1 MSELRVHQASP
12 MRNRPV
18 ESVTIAVDVPLPDAD
33 LGSDARR
40 ALYDLDAEI
49 IVDALFASLPQGTIE
64 RVLAKMIMRR
74 ASLYR
79 GTIADQKD

>member
-1 MSELRVHQASP
+1 MNELRVHRASS
-12 MRNRPV
+12 MRSRPV
-18 ESVTIAVDVPLPDAD
+18 ESVTIVVDVPLPDAD
-33 LGSDARR
+33 LSLDAAA

-49 IVDALFASLPQGTIE
+49 IVDALFASLPQGTVE

-79 GTIADQKD
+79 GPITDQRD

>member
-1 MSELRVHQASP
+1 

-33 LGSDARR
+33 LGLDAAR
-40 ALYDLDAEI
+40 AIFDMDAEI

-79 GTIADQKD
+79 GTIADQKG